1 MAQTLHRSPSS
12 ALVALCLAAA
22 ACSGTVDDDDAA
34 SSGGA
39 GGSGASGGASA
50 GTSSMT
56 TGGSTSAGT
65 GGQAGSGNAGPAAGG
80 TGGTGAGS
88 PGSAGRSMGAGAPG
102 AAGSGAGSG
111 GMGAGGRAGMSG
123 SGGTTA
129 NAGASGASGAGGMT
143 PGLDSCPM
151 PPDGTPDTA
160 IVALNTE
167 NTLRLAMG
175 LGCAAIAPPL
185 VQSAQAHCD
194 YYTQNQG
201 SMCEADSPH
210 DEIENCPGFTGT
222 GLGQRIKAAG
232 YMLSGSASECMAFL
246 DDPERSVMTFVNSV
260 YHRTPILDPWMRD
273 FGYGHSDGCDT
284 IDFGTGTKSDK
295 TVTAVYPYPGQT
307 GIPTSFDGSREGP
320 EPPMPA
326 SGWPSGFPVTV
337 YAQSFT
343 VESHVITVDGMAD
356 PLPHQWLDDD
366 DPTLPSYAKFLYTDA
381 PMMANTTYHV
391 TITGTLSGAAKTF
404 DWTFTTGAA
413 TGGGRPRP

>member
-1 MAQTLHRSPSS
+1 MAHLLHRAPSS
-12 ALVALCLAAA
+12 ALIALCLAAA
-22 ACSGTVDDDDAA
+22 ACSGTVDDDDGTGVGT
-34 SSGGA
+34 GGA
-39 GGSGASGGASA
+39 GANTGGSA
-50 GTSSMT
+50 GTSTMT
-56 TGGSTSAGT
+56 TGGMTSAGA
-65 GGQAGSGNAGPAAGG
+65 GGQAGLTGGGAGPTAGATSGAA
-80 TGGTGAGS
+80 A
-88 PGSAGRSMGAGAPG
+88 GSAGMVAGAGTAG
-102 AAGSGAGSG
+102 AAAGSS
-111 GMGAGGRAGMSG
+111 AGGRAGTAGG
-123 SGGTTA
+123 SGTTSS
-129 NAGASGASGAGGMT
+129 AGMSGASGAGGMT

-160 IVALNTE
+160 VTALNTE
-167 NTLRLAMG
+167 NALRLAMG
-175 LGCAAIAPPL
+175 LACAAIAAPL

-201 SMCEADSPH
+201 TMCEAASAH
-210 DEIENCPGFTGT
+210 DEIADCPGFTGT
-222 GLGQRIKAAG
+222 SLGQRIKAAG
-232 YMLSGSASECMAFL
+232 YMLSGSASECMAFI

-284 IDFGTGTKSDK
+284 IDFGTGTKTDK
-295 TVTAVYPYPGQT
+295 AVTAVYPYPGQT

-337 YAQSFT
+337 YAQNFT

-356 PLPHQWLDDD
+356 PLPHQWLAED

-381 PMMANTTYHV
+381 PMLANTTYHV
-391 TITGTLSGAAKTF
+391 TITGTLNGTAKTF